1 MLKVPTPFPFSGSI
15 CYFDDQGTDGNDTV
29 EKARIQRDN
38 GDGTALISIE
48 SRRFPGEVASGNRTI
63 EFALLRPTEQA
74 EPVVERQVSQPERRR
89 RRQG

>member
-1 MLKVPTPFPFSGSI
+1 MLSTPTPFPFSGSI
-15 CYFDDQGTDGNDTV
+15 CYFDYSDADGNDTV

-63 EFALLRPTEQA
+63 EFSQLRATEQPEA
-74 EPVVERQVSQPERRR
+74 AFVEVVKRARRR
-89 RRQG
+89 AAGK